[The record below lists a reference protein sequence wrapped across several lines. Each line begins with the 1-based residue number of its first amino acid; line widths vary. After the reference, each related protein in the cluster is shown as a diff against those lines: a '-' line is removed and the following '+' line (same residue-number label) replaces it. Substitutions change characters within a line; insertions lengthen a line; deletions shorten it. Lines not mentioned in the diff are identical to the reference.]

1 MSHVRMCDKCYTVF
15 SELEDGW
22 QTFQATTMRRDENG
36 EAVEVNVRMD
46 ACPSCSLVPRQQ
58 FTKEVE
64 AAQAGRELDARIARL
79 ERESGIDPESGTFVK
94 QPSEPVA
101 SS

>member
-22 QTFQATTMRRDENG
+22 QTFQATTMRRDDDGNL
-36 EAVEVNVRMD
+36 VEVNVRMD

-58 FTKEVE
+58 FAKEV
-64 AAQAGRELDARIARL
+64 AATQDGRELDARIAKL
-79 ERESGIDPESGTFVK
+79 EREAGIDEATGTFK
-94 QPSEPVA
+94 HTAEPA
-101 SS
+101 ATT